1 MCNSIDYSG
10 RQCETLSLEMNL
22 AAGQEIRSRVCM
34 SESMLT
40 AINSQRV
47 CSLCWHSCLLTCCS
61 TPCWP
66 AHTPLPEMDCQG
78 VGPGSEH
85 SFFRLHKL
93 LYSFSRNKN
102 SPKKQ
107 TTAAA
112 VKKKNLDYLTHLTWR
127 SSFSFDPELD
137 APALWGEFAASWWSR
152 FLHTGS
158 DLLQGLIQS

>member
-1 MCNSIDYSG
+1 MHFTNSKQSWFVQMCNSIDYSG

-85 SFFRLHKL
+85 SFFRLQKL
-93 LYSFSRNKN
+93 FYSFSKNKN

-112 VKKKNLDYLTHLTWR
+112 VKKKK
-127 SSFSFDPELD
+127 S
-137 APALWGEFAASWWSR
+137 
-152 FLHTGS
+152 
-158 DLLQGLIQS
+158 GLFNTLEGQVSVLILN